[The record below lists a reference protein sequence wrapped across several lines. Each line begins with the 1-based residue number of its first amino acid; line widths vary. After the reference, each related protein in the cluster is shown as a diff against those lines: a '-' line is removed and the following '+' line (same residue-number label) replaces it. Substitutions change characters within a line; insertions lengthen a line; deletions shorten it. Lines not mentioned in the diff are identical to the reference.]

1 MNSYLDIYLNKICF
15 KQRAVFPRISSLVK
29 AVNPN
34 KSLFN
39 FKVLIF
45 KNVQKSEKWEMLKQL

>member
-15 KQRAVFPRISSLVK
+15 KQRALFPRISSLVK

-39 FKVLIF
+39 FKF